1 MAAGAYFSACGKHWY
16 KILLGRWRRLEKQV
30 LILATT
36 NDFLLKFERENVK
49 LLQAMG
55 YQVHYAANFHEP
67 GYVCDRD
74 RIRDLGVTVHHVDI
88 ARSPYLLGDNRRALG
103 QLLTLVRRWGIGAIH
118 CHTPVGG
125 LLGRLAGRL
134 SPVRPVVVY
143 TAHGFHFYRGAPLF
157 NRLAFYP
164 VEWDLAR
171 YTDIL
176 VVINQEDW
184 LAARKLP
191 LPRDGKVFR
200 LPGVGLDRE
209 VFSPLPPQQREKLRK
224 ELGLSSEELFLLS
237 VGELNLNKNHRV
249 VLEALS
255 ILKRR
260 PGGLSRIRYGICGEG
275 FARPR
280 LEREI
285 RDRGLSQQVALFG
298 YRQDVPRLLGCADA
312 TVFPSRR
319 EGLGMAGLESLAMGV
334 PVLAADNRGTREY
347 MVHGKNGLIYP
358 WDDPAGFARGIALLR
373 GMDPHRRE
381 ELSRRCVESVAPFDK
396 TKARAAMKAVYRE
409 MDRKVRE
416 RHGGETSGERA
427 HGLP

>member
-1 MAAGAYFSACGKHWY
+1 
-16 KILLGRWRRLEKQV
+16 
-30 LILATT
+30 
-36 NDFLLKFERENVK
+36 
-49 LLQAMG
+49 MG
-55 YQVHYAANFHEP
+55 VM
-67 GYVCDRD
+67 
-74 RIRDLGVTVHHVDI
+74 VHHIDI
-88 ARSPYLLGDNRRALG
+88 ARSPYLLGDNRRALS
-103 QLLTLVRRWGIGAIH
+103 QLLTLVRRWDIRAIH

-125 LLGRLAGRL
+125 LLGRLAGRF
-134 SPVRPVVVY
+134 SPLKPVVVY

-164 VEWDLAR
+164 VEWELAR
-171 YTDIL
+171 HTDIL

-209 VFSPLPPQQREKLRK
+209 VFSPLPPQDREVLRK
-224 ELGLSSEELFLLS
+224 DLGLSPGELFLLS
-237 VGELNLNKNHRV
+237 IGELNLNKNHQV

-285 RDRGLSQQVALFG
+285 RDRGLDGTVTLYG
-298 YRQDVPRLLGCADA
+298 YRPDVPRLLGCADA

-373 GMDPHRRE
+373 GMDTHRRE
-381 ELSRRCVESVAPFDK
+381 ELSRRCVDSVAPFDR
-396 TKARAAMKAVYRE
+396 TKARTAMKAVYRE

-416 RHGGETSGERA
+416 RHGGETLGERA

>member
-1 MAAGAYFSACGKHWY
+1 M
-16 KILLGRWRRLEKQV
+16 EKRI

-36 NDFLLKFERENVK
+36 NDFLMKFEQENVRI
-49 LLQAMG
+49 LQEMG
-55 YQVHYAANFHEP
+55 YQVHYAANLREP
-67 GYVCDRD
+67 GYISDAG
-74 RIRDLGVTVHHVDI
+74 RIQALGVTVHHIDI
-88 ARSPYLLGDNRRALG
+88 VRSPYLVRENHRAFR
-103 QLLTLVRRWGIGAIH
+103 QLTSLVRRWHIQAIH

-125 LLGRLAGRL
+125 LLGRLAGA
-134 SPVRPVVVY
+134 SVPGNPVVVY
-143 TAHGFHFYRGAPLF
+143 TAHGFHFYQGAPLY

-164 VEWDLAR
+164 VEWNLAR

-176 VVINQEDW
+176 VVINQEDYR
-184 LAARKLP
+184 AARKLP
-191 LPRDGKVFR
+191 LRRGGKVFR
-200 LPGVGLDRE
+200 LPGVGLDRR
-209 VFSPLPPQQREKLRK
+209 VFFPLTPKMRTRLRE
-224 ELGLSSEELFLLS
+224 ELGVGREDLFLLS
-237 VGELNLNKNHRV
+237 VGELNLNKNHQV

-260 PGGLSRIRYGICGEG
+260 PGGLAHIRYGICGEG
-275 FARPR
+275 FARTA

-285 RDRGLSQQVALFG
+285 EERDLGQVVTLYG
-298 YRQDVPRLLGCADA
+298 YRQDIPRMVGCADA

-373 GMDPHRRE
+373 GMDQKRRE
-381 ELSRRCVESVAPFDK
+381 ELSRRCVDSVAPFDR
-396 TKARAAMKAVYRE
+396 TKARKAMETVYRE

-416 RHGGETSGERA
+416 RYEK
-427 HGLP
+427 

>member
-1 MAAGAYFSACGKHWY
+1 M
-16 KILLGRWRRLEKQV
+16 ENQV

-49 LLQAMG
+49 LLQSMG
-55 YQVHYAANFHEP
+55 YRVHYAANLREP
-67 GYVCDRD
+67 GYVDHGD
-74 RIRDLGVTVHHVDI
+74 RIRELGVTVHHVDI
-88 ARSPYLLGDNRRALG
+88 ARSPYLLGDNRRALS
-103 QLLTLVRRWGIGAIH
+103 QLLTLVRRWNIRAIH

-125 LLGRLAGRL
+125 LLGRLVGQF
-134 SPVRPVVVY
+134 SPLKPVVVY

-164 VEWDLAR
+164 VEWELAR
-171 YTDIL
+171 HTDIL

-191 LPRDGKVFR
+191 LPRGGKVFR

-209 VFSPLPPQQREKLRK
+209 VFSPLPPQEREALRE
-224 ELGLSSEELFLLS
+224 ELGLSPEELFLLS
-237 VGELNLNKNHRV
+237 IGELNLNKNHQV

-285 RDRGLSQQVALFG
+285 RDRGLEGIVTLYG
-298 YRQDVPRLLGCADA
+298 YRPDVPRLLGCADA

-373 GMDPHRRE
+373 GMDAHRRE
-381 ELSRRCVESVAPFDK
+381 ELSRRCVDSVAPFDR
-396 TKARAAMKAVYRE
+396 TKARTAMKAVYRE

-416 RHGGETSGERA
+416 RYGGETLGKRA

>member
-1 MAAGAYFSACGKHWY
+1 M
-16 KILLGRWRRLEKQV
+16 
-30 LILATT
+30 
-36 NDFLLKFERENVK
+36 
-49 LLQAMG
+49 
-55 YQVHYAANFHEP
+55 
-67 GYVCDRD
+67 
-74 RIRDLGVTVHHVDI
+74 
-88 ARSPYLLGDNRRALG
+88 
-103 QLLTLVRRWGIGAIH
+103 
-118 CHTPVGG
+118 
-125 LLGRLAGRL
+125 
-134 SPVRPVVVY
+134 
-143 TAHGFHFYRGAPLF
+143 
-157 NRLAFYP
+157 
-164 VEWDLAR
+164 
-171 YTDIL
+171 
-176 VVINQEDW
+176 
-184 LAARKLP
+184 
-191 LPRDGKVFR
+191 
-200 LPGVGLDRE
+200 
-209 VFSPLPPQQREKLRK
+209 
-224 ELGLSSEELFLLS
+224 
-237 VGELNLNKNHRV
+237 

-285 RDRGLSQQVALFG
+285 RDRGLDGTVTLYG
-298 YRQDVPRLLGCADA
+298 YRPDVPRLLGCADA

-381 ELSRRCVESVAPFDK
+381 ELSRRCVDSVAPFDR
-396 TKARAAMKAVYRE
+396 TKARTAMKAVYRE

-416 RHGGETSGERA
+416 RHGGETLGERA

>member
-1 MAAGAYFSACGKHWY
+1 M
-16 KILLGRWRRLEKQV
+16 ENQV

-49 LLQAMG
+49 LLQSMG
-55 YQVHYAANFHEP
+55 YRVHYAANLREP
-67 GYVCDRD
+67 GYVDHGD
-74 RIRDLGVTVHHVDI
+74 RIRELGVTVHHVDI
-88 ARSPYLLGDNRRALG
+88 ARSPYLLGDNRRALS
-103 QLLTLVRRWGIGAIH
+103 QLLTLVRRWNIRAIH

-125 LLGRLAGRL
+125 LLGRLVGQF
-134 SPVRPVVVY
+134 SPLKPVVVY

-164 VEWDLAR
+164 VEWELAR
-171 YTDIL
+171 HTDIL

-191 LPRDGKVFR
+191 LPRGGKVFR

-209 VFSPLPPQQREKLRK
+209 VFSPLLPQEREALRE
-224 ELGLSSEELFLLS
+224 ELGLSPEELFLLS
-237 VGELNLNKNHRV
+237 IGELNLNKNHQV

-285 RDRGLSQQVALFG
+285 RDRGLEGIVTLYG
-298 YRQDVPRLLGCADA
+298 YRPDVPRLLGCADA

-373 GMDPHRRE
+373 GMDAHRRE
-381 ELSRRCVESVAPFDK
+381 ELSRRCVDSVAPFDR
-396 TKARAAMKAVYRE
+396 TKARTAMKAVYRE

-416 RHGGETSGERA
+416 RYGGETLGKRA